1 MGATTRPADAG
12 LGWPF
17 CVPCS
22 CPFAFPTDPSC
33 ASLMGSVLGLEAG
46 TDDGPLSWEDLELLP
61 ARGLPGWVPCLCEA
75 VREGS
80 LEEAASELGSGGG
93 DRCSRGERE
102 PTGLCSRS
110 LAGRRASEE
119 RRRPKGPGG
128 PHLGSSVSSKRSLQ
142 LLRDLGPLLCLSVP
156 WFPHLQSRRGDVTA
170 PAAACENSGNYCC
183 KALRTVPDASEHPRP
198 SGISM
203 ALIPSPPLFFQ
214 GDRWLCRVVQ
224 IKCCLSPRARGQV
237 TKRAGAVP
245 HACARRVISPV
256 ISFCADSRIL

>member
-1 MGATTRPADAG
+1 MDATTRPADAG

-22 CPFAFPTDPSC
+22 CPFAFATDPSC

-46 TDDGPLSWEDLELLP
+46 TDDRPLSWEDLELLP

-128 PHLGSSVSSKRSLQ
+128 PHLGSSVSSKSSLQ

-156 WFPHLQSRRGDVTA
+156 WFPHLQSRRGDLPRRRRRARIQVIIAAKRSGRCRMLASA
-170 PAAACENSGNYCC
+170 PAPRESQWLSFRHRRYSSRGTDGSAAWSKSN
-183 KALRTVPDASEHPRP
+183 
-198 SGISM
+198 
-203 ALIPSPPLFFQ
+203 
-214 GDRWLCRVVQ
+214 VVY
-224 IKCCLSPRARGQV
+224 RRGHAAR
-237 TKRAGAVP
+237 
-245 HACARRVISPV
+245 
-256 ISFCADSRIL
+256 